1 MVESRQGPREG
12 APPIS
17 REEEQQSM
25 PREEGTERRSRRRPG
40 RENVGAVRKAGY
52 GALVN
57 PYEPIRVFSDDQVE
71 AIHRNA
77 LRILENIGMRVLLP
91 DGRARFKAAGADVN
105 EDTMM
110 VRIDRSIAERAIA
123 TAPKTIDV
131 IAGAARRNVRLGGRH
146 VAFLSVAGAPHA
158 TDIDRGKRPGTI
170 EDFENFM
177 KLTQCFDVL
186 HMLAAAMEPQDVP
199 VNLRHY
205 ATMRAALTLS
215 DKVPWVFCRG
225 NRQVRDCFEM
235 VRIARRLS
243 EDEFSAAPRCYT
255 VINTNS
261 PLQLDVQMTQGIIDF
276 AEAGQMLIATPFCL
290 AGAMAPIT
298 IAGALSLQ
306 HAEALGAITLYQT
319 VRPGGPVLYGSF
331 ASNVD
336 MRSGSPAFGT
346 PEHVKTSFGAG
357 QMARR
362 LGLPWRGSAG
372 TASNAPDVQADYET
386 QMSAWGAVM
395 AGCNVL
401 LHGAGWLEG
410 GLTASYEKFITDLE
424 ALQTFAEMFQPVAAD
439 DDDLAYE
446 AVREVGPGGHFFA
459 ADHTMTRYQT
469 AFYEPLISDWSNFG
483 RWTEAGAKTATE
495 RAHTLWRRKVAE
507 FEPPPLDIGAAEELN
522 DFIIRRTR
530 DGGAP
535 IEG

>member
-1 MVESRQGPREG
+1 MPND
-12 APPIS
+12 
-17 REEEQQSM
+17 QS
-25 PREEGTERRSRRRPG
+25 TERRSRRRLG
-40 RENVGAVRKAGY
+40 REKAEAGPRKTAY

-57 PYEPIRVFSDDQVE
+57 PFEPMRVFSDDQVE
-71 AIHRNA
+71 AIHQNA
-77 LRILENIGMRVLLP
+77 LRILEDVGMRVLLP
-91 DGRARFKAAGADVN
+91 EGRARLKAAGAAVD
-105 EDTMM
+105 EDAMM
-110 VRIDRSIAERAIA
+110 VTIDRSIVERAIA
-123 TAPKTIDV
+123 TAPKAIDA
-131 IAGAARRNVRLGGRH
+131 IGGAARRNVRLGGRH

-158 TDIDRGKRPGTI
+158 TDIDRGKRPGTL

-177 KLTQCFDVL
+177 KLTQSFDVL
-186 HMLAAAMEPQDVP
+186 HMLTAVMEPQDVP

-225 NRQVRDCFEM
+225 RRQVRDCFAM
-235 VRIARRLS
+235 IRIARRLS
-243 EDEFSAAPRCYT
+243 EDEFAAAPCCYT

-261 PLQLDVQMTQGIIDF
+261 PLQLDELMTQGIIDF
-276 AEAGQMLIATPFCL
+276 AESGQILIATPFCL

-306 HAEALGAITLYQT
+306 HAEALAAIALYQV

-346 PEHVKTSFGAG
+346 PEHVKTSLGAG

-362 LGLPWRGSAG
+362 LGLPWRSSAG

-410 GLTASYEKFITDLE
+410 GLTASYEKLITDLE
-424 ALQTFAEMFQPVAAD
+424 TLQTFAELFQPVAAE

-459 ADHTMTRYQT
+459 AGHTMTRYQT
-469 AFYEPLISDWSNFG
+469 AFYEPLVSDRSNFG
-483 RWTEAGAKTATE
+483 RWTETGAKTATE
-495 RAHTLWRRKVAE
+495 RANALWKKKVAE
-507 FEPPPLDIGAAEELN
+507 FQPPALDVGAIEELS
-522 DFIIRRTR
+522 DFIARRTR
-530 DGGAP
+530 EGGAP

>member
-1 MVESRQGPREG
+1 M
-12 APPIS
+12 
-17 REEEQQSM
+17 M
-25 PREEGTERRSRRRPG
+25 PTAEDSERRRRRSG
-40 RENVGAVRKAGY
+40 HEKARAGHARKTGY
-52 GALVN
+52 GTLVN
-57 PYEPIRVFSDDQVE
+57 PFEPMRVFSDDQVE
-71 AIHRNA
+71 AIHQNA
-77 LRILENIGMRVLLP
+77 LRILEDIGMRVLLP
-91 DGRARFKAAGADVN
+91 EGRARFKVAGASVN

-110 VRIDRSIAERAIA
+110 VRIDRSIVERAIV
-123 TAPKTIDV
+123 TAPKMIEV
-131 IAGAARRNVRLGGRH
+131 VAGTAHRNVRLGGRH

-158 TDIDRGKRPGTI
+158 TDIERGKRPGTL

-177 KLTQCFDVL
+177 KLTQSFDVL
-186 HMLAAAMEPQDVP
+186 HMLTAVMEPQDVP

-225 NRQVRDCFEM
+225 MRQVRDCFEM
-235 VRIARRLS
+235 IRIARHLS
-243 EDEFSAAPRCYT
+243 EEEFSAAPRCYT

-261 PLQLDVQMTQGIIDF
+261 PLQLDVHMTQGIIDF

-306 HAEALGAITLYQT
+306 HAEALAAITLYQT

-362 LGLPWRGSAG
+362 LGLPWRSSAG

-395 AGCNVL
+395 GGCNVL

-410 GLTASYEKFITDLE
+410 GLTASFEKFITDLE
-424 ALQTFAEMFQPVAAD
+424 VLQCFAEMFQAVAAD
-439 DDDLAYE
+439 DDDLAFE

-459 ADHTMTRYQT
+459 AGHTMTRYQT
-469 AFYEPLISDWSNFG
+469 AFYEPLVSDWSNFG
-483 RWTEAGAKTATE
+483 RWTETGAKTATE
-495 RAHTLWRRKVAE
+495 RAKTLWKKRVAE
-507 FEPPPLDIGAAEELN
+507 FESPPLDIGATEELD
-522 DFIIRRTR
+522 DFIARRTR

-535 IEG
+535 MDG